1 MRIIRFAAAALAVA
15 ALALGTGRAALAA
28 DARVIEVAQLANP
41 VGFTFT
47 PNGRVVYLERESGE
61 VRFLSP
67 RTGVDRLFFRIGG
80 VNSDGER
87 GALGVALHP
96 AWPSQPFVY
105 VYVTRAFG
113 DHPLQNQLVR
123 IRDSGGRGTGMKV
136 LLRSPI
142 GARSNHNG
150 GRIRFGPDGKLYVVI
165 GDGGEDPSTAQ
176 DLSGD
181 EPRGKILRLNP
192 NGSVPATNPIAD
204 NPLWSYGH
212 RNSIGFAF
220 DPQTGS
226 LWETENG
233 PDCNDEVNLV
243 VEGGNAG
250 WGSSQ
255 QCGIDTTPLDTN
267 RDGPDPKQLPAWWF
281 EQTIAITGAAFCDGC
296 GLGPSYEGDLLFG
309 CANGNCKATVG
320 PLGRFDLNGARDAL
334 SAPAKIRTGFAGPVY
349 SMEVAP
355 NGRIWFSDYRGI
367 YRLAPA

>member
-1 MRIIRFAAAALAVA
+1 MRIIRAVTAAVAAAAVA
-15 ALALGTGRAALAA
+15 AGAAGAA
-28 DARVIEVAQLANP
+28 SATDARVIQVAELADP

-47 PNGRVVYLERESGE
+47 PNGRIVYLERDTGE
-61 VRFLSP
+61 VRFLDP
-67 RTGVDRLFFRIGG
+67 RTGRDRLFFRIGG

-96 AWPSQPFVY
+96 DWPRTPFVY

-113 DHPLQNQLVR
+113 DRPLQNQLVR
-123 IRDSGGRGTGMKV
+123 IRDAGGRGAGMTV

-142 GARSNHNG
+142 GGRANHNG
-150 GRIRFGPDGKLYVVI
+150 GRILFGPDGKLYVVI
-165 GDGGEDPSTAQ
+165 GDGGEDPGTAQ
-176 DLSGD
+176 DLSPD

-192 NGSVPATNPIAD
+192 NGSVPATNPIAG

-212 RNSIGFAF
+212 RNSIGLAF

-243 VEGGNAG
+243 VEGGNAA
-250 WGSSQ
+250 WGPSQ
-255 QCGIDTTPLDTN
+255 QCGIDTAPLDTN
-267 RDGPDPKQLPAWWF
+267 RDGPAPRELPAWWF
-281 EQTIAITGAAFCDGC
+281 ANTIAITGAAFCDGC
-296 GLGPSYEGDLLFG
+296 GLGASFDGDLLFG

-320 PLGRFDLNGARDAL
+320 PLGRFGLNGARDAL
-334 SAPAKIRTGFAGPVY
+334 TAPTALDTAFTGPVY
-349 SMEVAP
+349 SMEVSP